1 MQVKFVIF
9 LLFLILVNGC
19 DNPIEQNISKLQ
31 ISFKNN
37 SAYKLNSFLVSD
49 KLIGNLSSNTSSR
62 YVVFENFRFDTG
74 LPDEDASAEINSK
87 IVTNH
92 YRGYW
97 CGTEKITIDSG
108 KYLIEV
114 EVLDSMLYLS
124 CKNAPK
130 IDLP

>member
-1 MQVKFVIF
+1 VIF
-9 LLFLILVNGC
+9 LLFLILINGC
-19 DNPIEQNISKLQ
+19 DNPFEQNISKLQ

-37 SAYKLNSFLVSD
+37 SAYKLNNLLVSD

-62 YVVFENFRFDTG
+62 YLVFENFRFDTG